1 MPLYIMYNLRIRS
14 VVAVVTMLYVR
25 QLLLYYSASSAVPM
39 LWHAAVNS
47 SSSDSSCSATQCAL
61 VRLTLLRA

>member
-47 SSSDSSCSATQCAL
+47 SSDSSCSATQCAL